1 MAGYIAI
8 TMSGWLENIK
18 SSSYSS
24 AVFWCKKKSFKA
36 LTPGDRFYFLERG
49 SFKSNADRF
58 IVGSGVF
65 VEFTKGRST
74 EMWAKYANRL
84 GFKTFEEFEKH
95 LEGLYHEKKTEIGCI
110 VLDKIVFF
118 KRKVSLD
125 ECSVDFSPY
134 IVSGKSINSDECTR
148 IERVVE
154 V

>member
-8 TMSGWLENIK
+8 TMSGWLENVK
-18 SSSYSS
+18 SSSSSS
-24 AVFWCKKKSFKA
+24 AVFWCKKKSFKP

-58 IVGSGVF
+58 IVGSGEF
-65 VEFTKGRST
+65 FEFTKGRST
-74 EMWAKYANRL
+74 EMWKKYTNRL
-84 GFKTFEEFEKH
+84 GFKTVEEFEEH
-95 LEGLYHEKKTEIGCI
+95 LEGLYHEKEMEIGCI

-118 KRKVSLD
+118 KHKVSLD
-125 ECSVDFSPY
+125 ECSVDFSLY
-134 IVSGKSINSDECTR
+134 IVSGKSINSDECAR